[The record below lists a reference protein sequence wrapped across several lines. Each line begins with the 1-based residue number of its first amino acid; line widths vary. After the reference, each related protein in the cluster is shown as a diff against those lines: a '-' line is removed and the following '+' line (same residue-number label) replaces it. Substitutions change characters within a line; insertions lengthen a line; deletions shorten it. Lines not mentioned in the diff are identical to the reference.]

1 MKKTLSLLLVNVFVL
16 LGLFTTF
23 GILGLRCEEDKG
35 QERFTGELERNI
47 TLRILENDTAKE
59 KGFVARYSSATSTSS
74 SAPSMTTPNP

>member
-23 GILGLRCEEDKG
+23 GILGLRREEDKG

-59 KGFVARYSSATSTSS
+59 KGFLKEV
-74 SAPSMTTPNP
+74 M